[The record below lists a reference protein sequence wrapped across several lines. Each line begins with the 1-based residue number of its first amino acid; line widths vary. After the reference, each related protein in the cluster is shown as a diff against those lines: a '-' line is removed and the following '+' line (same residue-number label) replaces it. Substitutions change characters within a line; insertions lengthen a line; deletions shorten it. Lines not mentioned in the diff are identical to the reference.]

1 MKRALFIGRFQ
12 PFHHGHQY
20 AVKKLLKKYPEVVIA
35 IGSSEDGFTTENP
48 FTCGERIEMM
58 RLCFSKSE
66 LAKLVII
73 PVPDVND
80 NRIWVDH
87 LFMHIPP
94 VDLES
99 VYSNN
104 ALVKM
109 LFSKHG
115 VLVKTVEYYDRGP
128 KEGTNI
134 RKLMG
139 EGNREWEKHVPKE
152 ITKYLDG
159 IEAEQRI
166 KKIIRMGGR
175 HV

>member
-20 AVKKLLKKYPEVVIA
+20 AIKKLLKKFNEVVVV
-35 IGSSEDGFTTENP
+35 IGSSESSFTTENP
-48 FTCGERIEMM
+48 FTCGERIEMI
-58 RLCFSKSE
+58 RICFTKSE
-66 LAKLVII
+66 LAKIVIV
-73 PVPDVND
+73 PVPDLND
-80 NRIWVDH
+80 NRVWVDH
-87 LFMHIPP
+87 VFMHIPP
-94 VDLES
+94 IDD

-104 ALVKM
+104 QLVKM

-115 VLVKTVEYYDRGP
+115 ILVKTVDFYDRGP

-139 EGNREWEKHVPKE
+139 EGNATWKDHIPK
-152 ITKYLDG
+152 TAVKYLDG
-159 IEAEQRI
+159 VEAEDRM

>member
-1 MKRALFIGRFQ
+1 MKRCLFIGRFQ
-12 PFHHGHQY
+12 PFHHGHYY
-20 AVKKLLKKYPEVVIA
+20 AVKKLLKKYNEVVVV

-80 NRIWVDH
+80 NRVWVDH
-87 LFMHIPP
+87 IYMHIPSI
-94 VDLES
+94 DIES

-115 VLVKTVEYYDRGP
+115 ILVNQISYYDRGP

-134 RKLMG
+134 RKMIS
-139 EGNREWEKHVPKE
+139 EGNKEWTKHVPKQV
-152 ITKYLDG
+152 IKYLEL
-159 IEAEQRI
+159 IEAEQRL
-166 KKIIRMGGR
+166 KKIVRMGGR